1 MLLDHFNLREQPFGV
16 TPDPAYLYFS
26 RTHRLTLEALKSGI
40 WNDRGFMAL
49 IAQPGMGKT
58 TILYHLLDQLR
69 DNARTIFVFQTQCDS
84 REFMGQVLMELGM
97 SPTGMDPVAMHECLN
112 KTLFSEMFA
121 GRRVVL
127 VVDEAQDLAEPVLE
141 TIRLLSNF
149 ETPHAK
155 LLQIVFAGQPELAKK
170 LASPELAQLRQRIAV
185 VARLEPFSVDDTA
198 AYIRH
203 RLQVAG
209 YCGEDLFTAGALAE
223 IAEQS
228 GGVPRTINNIC
239 FNALCLGFDRG
250 LKLLDADIVREAVA
264 QLSLE
269 LPVADAAIPTRTVE
283 PAPAPPIAPSPT
295 PALSLAPFLAPAPSP
310 TLPADLAPVS
320 ASVSEPSPAPV
331 PEPVPEPCPTPAI
344 SGGLTYS
351 APPAK
356 RVNKSW
362 ALGSAAIAILVLLGV
377 WTITRTFGGQVK
389 AASRAAETPAQRAV
403 QQTVEPTLAQ
413 ASGTTPQAMSSLQFL
428 IVAVGP
434 KDTVRDVSLRYL
446 NRFDDEILS
455 QIKALN
461 PEVKNLNQMAPGQ
474 LLRLPF
480 PTGTLKKVFD
490 IDPAR
495 PPAAQEP
502 KDPSE

>member
-1 MLLDHFNLREQPFGV
+1 MLLDHFSLREQPFGV

-58 TILYHLLDQLR
+58 TTLYHLLDQLR
-69 DNARTIFVFQTQCDS
+69 DSARTVFIFQTQCDS
-84 REFMGQVLMELGM
+84 REFMGHVLMELGI
-97 SPTGMDPVAMHECLN
+97 SPTGMEPVAMHECLN

-155 LLQIVFAGQPELAKK
+155 LLQIVFAGQPQLAKT

-185 VARLEPFSVDDTA
+185 VARLEPFSADDTA

-209 YCGEDLFTAGALAE
+209 YCGEDLFTAAALAA
-223 IAEQS
+223 IAKHSE
-228 GGVPRTINNIC
+228 GVPRTINNIC
-239 FNALCLGFDRG
+239 FNALCLGFDRN
-250 LKLLDADIVREAVA
+250 LKSLDADIVREAVS

-269 LPVADAAIPTRTVE
+269 PPVADAAAPTQVPIPASA
-283 PAPAPPIAPSPT
+283 PAPALAAEIPT
-295 PALSLAPFLAPAPSP
+295 E
-310 TLPADLAPVS
+310 S
-320 ASVSEPSPAPV
+320 ANVPEPSPELYTEPD
-331 PEPVPEPCPTPAI
+331 PEPAN
-344 SGGLTYS
+344 SGALTYS
-351 APPAK
+351 APPVR

-362 ALGSAAIAILVLLGV
+362 AVGSAAIAILVLLGV
-377 WTITRTFGGQVK
+377 WAITRTFGGQVK
-389 AASRAAETPAQRAV
+389 AASRAAETPTQRAV

-413 ASGTTPQAMSSLQFL
+413 APGATPQAMSSLQFL

-434 KDTVRDVSLRYL
+434 KDTIQDVSLRYL
-446 NRFDDEILS
+446 DRFDDEILA

-495 PPAAQEP
+495 PPAPQEP
-502 KDPSE
+502 KDP